1 MSAKILILFAIAMA
15 IIAIEVS
22 FMQIGW
28 DEFVKS
34 DRRLFPL
41 PRLTSSL
48 EPMGDGAGR
57 RLAPCRAQM
66 FILRALLG

>member
-1 MSAKILILFAIAMA
+1 MSSKILILFAIAMA

-34 DRRLFPL
+34 DRRLFSASSVDELTGTKREMAPAAGSPPVV
-41 PRLTSSL
+41 PRCLFC
-48 EPMGDGAGR
+48 AHY
-57 RLAPCRAQM
+57 
-66 FILRALLG
+66 